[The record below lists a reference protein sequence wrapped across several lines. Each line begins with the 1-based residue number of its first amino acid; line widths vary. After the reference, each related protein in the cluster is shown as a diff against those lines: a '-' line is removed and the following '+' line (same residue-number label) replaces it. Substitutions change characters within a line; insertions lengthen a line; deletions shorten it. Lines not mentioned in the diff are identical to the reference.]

1 MAKFHVSGTVVGSTY
16 IGEFEADTEAE
27 AIEKAATEAHV
38 SLCHQ
43 CSRNCENIEIT
54 EISAEPA

>member
-16 IGEFEADTEAE
+16 IGEFEADTEEA
-27 AIEKAATEAHV
+27 AIEKASRSAHV

-43 CSRNCENIEIT
+43 CSPSCENIEIT

>member
-16 IGEFEADTEAE
+16 IGEFEADTEAD
-27 AIEKAATEAHV
+27 AIEKAATKAHV

-43 CSRNCENIEIT
+43 CSPNCENIEIT

>member
-16 IGEFEADTEAE
+16 IGEFEADTERE
-27 AIEKAATEAHV
+27 AVEKAAQEAHV

-43 CSRNCENIEIT
+43 CCKNCENIEIT
-54 EISAEPA
+54 EMFAEPA